1 MINTLHICKRVQD
14 MCMHV
19 NGVLDLLVPF
29 LDSGLFQLSTLNK
42 GKLKKEETSTKLPKC
57 EQKGGDLVP

>member
-1 MINTLHICKRVQD
+1 
-14 MCMHV
+14 MHV